1 MERNKE
7 LQAQEALDISVLL
20 KNMSNS
26 NAFEF
31 VINIIEI
38 AHNANES
45 IQEYLDYL
53 WGEYANDDP
62 WEKEVNKHT
71 PHRTAIHKLEKKL
84 LSFIMQEV
92 WAHKNIPQLAGNY
105 NPIDIKSLVYEMN
118 DDEGVGLLN
127 TLIEKVND
135 KIECLELYGIHGEEL
150 TEEKQKDLDEL
161 ADLKDK
167 MQAIVNEQVRLNK
180 QWQNGVDKLEE
191 ERARENAE
199 MIDALNQKESVI
211 NVSETKTNN
220 KEVVTAVV
228 NADDVILPC

>member
-1 MERNKE
+1 MERNKK
-7 LQAQEALDISVLL
+7 LLAQEALDISVLL
-20 KNMSNS
+20 KNMSNN
-26 NAFEF
+26 NAFEL
-31 VINIIEI
+31 VINLIEI
-38 AHNANES
+38 AHNTNES

-62 WEKEVNKHT
+62 WEEELNKHS
-71 PHRTAIHKLEKKL
+71 PHRAAIQKLEEKL

-92 WAHKNIPQLAGNY
+92 WAHKDIPQLAIKN

-118 DDEGVGLLN
+118 DDNGVGLLN

-150 TEEKQKDLDEL
+150 TEEKQKDLGEL

-167 MQAIVNEQVRLNK
+167 MQAIVNEQARLNR
-180 QWQNGVDKLEE
+180 QWQNGVEKLEE
-191 ERARENAE
+191 EQARINAE
-199 MIDALNQKESVI
+199 MLIALNQKESVF

-220 KEVVTAVV
+220 TEVVTAVV
-228 NADDVILPC
+228 NADNFIIPC

>member
-1 MERNKE
+1 
-7 LQAQEALDISVLL
+7 
-20 KNMSNS
+20 MSNN
-26 NAFEF
+26 NAFEL
-31 VINIIEI
+31 VINLIEI

-62 WEKEVNKHT
+62 WEKEVNTHT
-71 PHRTAIHKLEKKL
+71 PHRSAIQKLEEKL

-92 WAHKNIPQLAGNY
+92 WAHKDIPKLAIKR

-118 DDEGVGLLN
+118 DDEGISLLN

-135 KIECLELYGIHGEEL
+135 KIECLELYGIHGEEF

-167 MQAIVNEQVRLNK
+167 MQAIVNEQVRLNL

-191 ERARENAE
+191 EQARENAE

-228 NADDVILPC
+228 NADDVI